1 MAQLD
6 VYKNRDAKTSEEIP
20 YLVDVQHEIHKSLK
34 TRMMIPLVCIE
45 AQKAEIAKLCPV
57 FTIQGRKVFASIPE
71 MAAYPISET
80 GNKVTNLNSERAT
93 LFAVIDFLMHGF

>member
-6 VYKNRDAKTSEEIP
+6 IYANRDKDSLEEIP
-20 YLVDVQHEIHKSLK
+20 FLIDVQHELHQGLK

-45 AQKAEIAKLCPV
+45 AQHAEIAKLCPV

-71 MAAYPISET
+71 MAAYPVSEI
-80 GNKVTNLNSERAT
+80 GNKVGNLDSERAA
-93 LFAVIDFLMHGF
+93 LFDAVDFLMHGF